1 MGLVGRFPEV
11 DPREVDT
18 ADRIVVG
25 GLVID
30 PAVGQVDSRGPLRG
44 ARNVRTLAFGMFDT
58 DGNVEIVEQV
68 EALLYGLEPGGA
80 LGADMGICKR
90 GFS

>member
-25 GLVID
+25 RLVID
-30 PAVGQVDSRGPLRG
+30 PAVGQVDGRGPLRS
-44 ARNVRTLAFGMFDT
+44 ARNVRTLTLGMLYA
-58 DGNVEIVEQV
+58 DGNVEIVEQM
-68 EALLYGLEPGGA
+68 AA
-80 LGADMGICKR
+80 
-90 GFS
+90 